1 MSAEKLED
9 VRDTAMKLGIIYS
22 QSPTD
27 YAYLKGWIHCLLQK
41 EDSPRKPRKPPED
54 RPA

>member
-1 MSAEKLED
+1 MNTDKLED
-9 VRDTAMKLGIIYS
+9 VRDTAMKLNALYS

-41 EDSPRKPRKPPED
+41 EDKELQICKSSENHTT
-54 RPA
+54 